1 MGLHCL
7 GKLGIRSSLH
17 RSLSSSFCYKNTK
30 TNREKTYCCLLSLS
44 NARPPFASLKGVLF
58 QTTLLPTKYRI
69 WTRRREFSYSLHL
82 TNLRQNYHHPRV
94 LIFIIMLLGGEVS
107 LCHFVPSIIGT
118 WDQTTT
124 LGHNYHNT
132 TNYHHHP
139 QRHHHCNHHTQIH
152 HCRG

>member
-1 MGLHCL
+1 M
-7 GKLGIRSSLH
+7 
-17 RSLSSSFCYKNTK
+17 
-30 TNREKTYCCLLSLS
+30 
-44 NARPPFASLKGVLF
+44 
-58 QTTLLPTKYRI
+58 
-69 WTRRREFSYSLHL
+69 HL
-82 TNLRQNYHHPRV
+82 ANLRQNYHHPRV

-152 HCRG
+152 HCLAGLKETKKRVYLGQLAEMWVGGVGWSQTFINHYSYGTFFCRKFSANSCLNSQISDSNIQIFTLQGKLRSRSP